1 LNKILFII
9 IVLISTI
16 LLGSS
21 KSDYKKLSK
30 RYHSAKVKDWRVL
43 KDDFLKHANKYSKE
57 KIAAKSY
64 YTSAN
69 LSFKLYKRSKKKKD
83 LNFAIK
89 YFDKVCKNYK
99 VSLSD
104 DACLVLY
111 TIHFQFKKD
120 KKKSIYY
127 AKYIIDHYKKS
138 DSYRKAVD
146 FLKRRYP
153 STLKKN
159 TSTTLSNRKKKNTS
173 TTLSDRKKKNTS
185 TTLGDR
191 KKKNT
196 STTLGDRKKKNT
208 VTTLSDQKKK
218 NTSTTL
224 SDRKKKNTSTTL
236 GDRKKKNKKFVI
248 ILDPGHGGYD
258 PGAVG
263 TTKKSEKDIV
273 LAVALKLEKKLK
285 KNKKYKVILT
295 RRKDKFLSLDARTDV
310 ANHNNGDLFI
320 SIHINALKAKKYY
333 GIETFYLNLAADNY
347 SKRLERVENAEAQKK
362 ISDLQF
368 ILADLLK
375 KANTKDSINFA
386 KTIQSSLV
394 FNLRRKYKN
403 IRDLGVKNAMFYVLL
418 DTKMPSILVE
428 LGFITN
434 KKEEKKL
441 NNKKYQDLLATS
453 LKKGIDNY
461 FSKHKKGK

>member
-1 LNKILFII
+1 MNKILFII
-9 IVLISTI
+9 MVLISTI

-159 TSTTLSNRKKKNTS
+159 TSTTLSDRKKKNTSTTLSDREKKTLSDRKKKNTSTMLSDRKKKNTS
-173 TTLSDRKKKNTS
+173 TTLSDRK
-185 TTLGDR
+185 
-191 KKKNT
+191 
-196 STTLGDRKKKNT
+196 
-208 VTTLSDQKKK
+208 V
-218 NTSTTL
+218 
-224 SDRKKKNTSTTL
+224 
-236 GDRKKKNKKFVI
+236 KKNKKFVI

-320 SIHINALKAKKYY
+320 SIHINALKVKKYY

-386 KTIQSSLV
+386 KTVQSSLV